1 MIDKIESYTLNI
13 NHLDRRAERRR
24 LSKLLENIT
33 FQAPVQYQFIKL
45 KQCYFLR
52 IHLPKQVL
60 PYFVGLLSFHNFS
73 IYQLVLTQEA
83 HTLTP
88 IQHLSQNEQHY
99 ELMIDGLTDPFIK
112 DKVIDV
118 LSNFPSEHI
127 LYSFSRQRLRV
138 STTPTGMMTLIR
150 TLATRHIDIY
160 YASLPQRAHHQ
171 SHIS

>member
-60 PYFVGLLSFHNFS
+60 PYFVGLLSAFITFLFINLFLHKR
-73 IYQLVLTQEA
+73 
-83 HTLTP
+83 HTL
-88 IQHLSQNEQHY
+88 
-99 ELMIDGLTDPFIK
+99 
-112 DKVIDV
+112 
-118 LSNFPSEHI
+118 
-127 LYSFSRQRLRV
+127 
-138 STTPTGMMTLIR
+138 
-150 TLATRHIDIY
+150 
-160 YASLPQRAHHQ
+160 
-171 SHIS
+171 